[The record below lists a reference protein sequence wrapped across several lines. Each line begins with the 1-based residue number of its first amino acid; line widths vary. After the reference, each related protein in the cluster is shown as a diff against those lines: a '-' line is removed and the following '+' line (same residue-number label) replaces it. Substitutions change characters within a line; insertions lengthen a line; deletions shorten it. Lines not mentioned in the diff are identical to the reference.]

1 MIVLIVS
8 IAHFCDLQG
17 GMPRIVRDES
27 AELRRRGDDVWVLA
41 PGARSQPEHEIENGV
56 HLLRYVAGRAAPW
69 IPSRRSAHQKAA
81 QTILEKY
88 LPRVNAIH
96 GHAPLPHLAAL
107 NLYGDSAHTSYT
119 IHSPAKMEMAIMWKH
134 SGLLRRVSSPV
145 GQAVINR
152 MERECLLRSRVVTAL
167 SQYTIECIGR
177 MHGDEIARK
186 VQLLSGWVESS
197 RYVPVENRNEAKR
210 QLGWPTDIP
219 ILFTLRR
226 LSPRM
231 GLDRLIEAGYKLAHE
246 GIRFHLMIGG
256 AGPLRKKLEA
266 RSRALGL
273 GDVMTFLG
281 RIEEEKLPLAYAAC
295 DAFVL
300 PTAELECFGLIALEA
315 LSAGRPVLA
324 TPVGAIPEII
334 GKFEPA
340 WISRSPTAES
350 IADLLRDYLSGGQI
364 GHTAAQLH
372 EKTQRE
378 YDRER
383 LLPLFVDATVRSG
396 AHA

>member
-27 AELRRRGDDVWVLA
+27 AELLRRGDDVWVLA
-41 PGARSQPEHEIENGV
+41 PGSSSQPEHEIDDGV
-56 HLLRYVAGRAAPW
+56 HLLRYVAGRVASWNPA
-69 IPSRRSAHQKAA
+69 RRSAHQKAA
-81 QTILEKY
+81 KAVLEKY
-88 LPRVNAIH
+88 LPRVDAIH
-96 GHAPLPHLAAL
+96 GHAPLPYLAAL
-107 NLYGDSAHTSYT
+107 NLYGDSVQTSYT
-119 IHSPAKMEMAIMWKH
+119 IHSPAKMEMAIVWKQA
-134 SGLLRRVSSPV
+134 GLLRRISSPI

-167 SQYTIECIGR
+167 SQYTIACIGR
-177 MHGDEIARK
+177 MHGDEIAGK
-186 VQLLSGWVESS
+186 VQLLLGWVESS
-197 RYVPVENRNEAKR
+197 RFVPVENRNEAKR
-210 QLGWPTDIP
+210 QLGWPTDVP

-231 GLDRLIEAGYKLAHE
+231 GLDRLIEAGYKLAGE

-256 AGPLRKKLEA
+256 TGPLRKSLEA

-281 RIEEEKLPLAYAAC
+281 RVDEDKLPLAYAAC

-324 TPVGAIPEII
+324 TPVGSIPEIV

-340 WISRSPTAES
+340 WISRSPAAES
-350 IADLLRDYLSGGQI
+350 IADLLREYLSGGQI

-372 EKTQRE
+372 EKARRE
-378 YDRER
+378 YGQER

-396 AHA
+396 ADA